1 MSRNLLPIFSSM
13 SFMISSLTCYCSVT
27 QLHPTLC
34 NPMVCSTPGFPVLH
48 HVPEFAQTM
57 SIGSVM
63 PFKHLILCP
72 PLLLPSIFPSIT
84 VFSIESVLPIR
95 WPEYWS
101 FSCSLSP
108 SSDYSGLISFRIDW
122 FDLLAVQG
130 TPKSFQPHSLKSSVQ
145 HSTFFIVQ
153 LSHLYMTTGK
163 NMVLIIWT
171 FLGKIMSLLFN
182 MLSRFV
188 IAFLPWSKHL
198 LISWVQS
205 PSTVI
210 LWPKKIK
217 SVIGHCFHCF
227 LICLPWID
235 GTRWH
240 ELHFLNVGF

>member
-1 MSRNLLPIFSSM
+1 MLPPSPFAFHLSQHHGLFPMSQLFALANQISFSNSPPNEYSGPISFRMDWFDFLAFQGTLKNLP
-13 SFMISSLTCYCSVT
+13 
-27 QLHPTLC
+27 Q
-34 NPMVCSTPGFPVLH
+34 H
-48 HVPEFAQTM
+48 H
-57 SIGSVM
+57 GS
-63 PFKHLILCP
+63 KA
-72 PLLLPSIFPSIT
+72 
-84 VFSIESVLPIR
+84 SVLPIR